1 MKQSNLQHGFSV
13 IETLIALA
21 VVALVLVPL
30 LSLQGTML
38 RVISVRSGQLQD
50 TAVLC
55 NALATKYLNAQA
67 GSQVESTKI
76 ELADN
81 VVELTANPV
90 KSNTFNSI
98 KQLEHWKVFKSDNS
112 TESVTMYV
120 FNPHQEK
127 ES

>member
-1 MKQSNLQHGFSV
+1 MKQSTFQHGFSV

-67 GSQVESTKI
+67 GNQVESTKI

-81 VVELTANPV
+81 VVELTVNPV

-98 KQLEHWKVFKSDNS
+98 KQLEHWKAFKSDNS
-112 TESVTMYV
+112 TDAVTMYV

-127 ES
+127 KS